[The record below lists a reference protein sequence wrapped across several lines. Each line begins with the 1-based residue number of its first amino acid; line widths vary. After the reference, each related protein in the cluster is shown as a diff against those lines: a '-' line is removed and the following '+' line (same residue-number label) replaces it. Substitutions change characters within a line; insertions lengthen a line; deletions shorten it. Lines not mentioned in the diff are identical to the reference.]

1 MIRLGPGERKTAMD
15 APKSA
20 GQQPPSSRN
29 EEPRPAA
36 PERHIV
42 VYAAANL
49 AEAYHLKNIL
59 AEEGIAAEVT
69 NSLLEGGSGVD
80 IVGWPTLPRLLVR
93 EHDADRA
100 RRVALEYDRRNRP
113 HGDEAEEEALLAS
126 AADPAQA
133 DHRDETV
140 GTRGPSGAE
149 TGSPG
154 KAEHAAE
161 YALGGNR
168 QNRPDGANQR
178 DRQATGTPRRE
189 LPAWPVCP
197 MCGRKRITQC
207 PYCGACG
214 SDFPL
219 GDPPPHPLADDAA
232 DAAGQVCGCDRHGT
246 DRPIEPFDRAGQ
258 GDPPAAIDVFAPA
271 QSATGLGC
279 GPGGCSPR
287 GGPGAANDAA
297 NQSRTANDA
306 NGANDAA
313 NQSRTANDANDA
325 NDAATQSRT
334 ANGANDA
341 NQAPTANSENDANRA
356 GSLRDEAAEMLVI
369 CPQCDEPFVPQFAE
383 QCEWCD
389 RHFTDGHP
397 APAFAGEVLNPSALW
412 LIFGLI
418 AVLAILLAW
427 FAWVV

>member
-1 MIRLGPGERKTAMD
+1 MD
-15 APKSA
+15 EPKSA
-20 GQQPPSSRN
+20 GQQPSSSRT
-29 EEPRPAA
+29 EKTKPAA
-36 PERHIV
+36 PERHVV

-93 EHDADRA
+93 ESEVDLA
-100 RRVALEYDRRNRP
+100 RRVALEYDRRNRSP
-113 HGDEAEEEALLAS
+113 RKEAEVETLLAS
-126 AADPAQA
+126 AADPAPA

-140 GTRGPSGAE
+140 GMIGPPGAE
-149 TGSPG
+149 VGSPG

-161 YALGGNR
+161 YAFGGNR
-168 QNRPDGANQR
+168 ESSVGGANQR
-178 DRQATGTPRRE
+178 DRQAARTPRKE

-219 GDPPPHPLADDAA
+219 GDPPPHPLADDTA
-232 DAAGQVCGCDRHGT
+232 DAGAEMCECDRHGT
-246 DRPIEPFDRAGQ
+246 DRPIGPGDRAERR
-258 GDPPAAIDVFAPA
+258 DPPAGIDIFAPA

-279 GPGGCSPR
+279 GPGGCSPAGGR
-287 GGPGAANDAA
+287 GVAANDAA
-297 NQSRTANDA
+297 NEARTA
-306 NGANDAA
+306 NGANGA
-313 NQSRTANDANDA
+313 NQVPTANGAKDANE
-325 NDAATQSRT
+325 SPT

-341 NQAPTANSENDANRA
+341 NGSRTANGAKDANGSRTANRA
-356 GSLRDEAAEMLVI
+356 KDANGAGRLCDEAAEMLVI

-383 QCEWCD
+383 QCEWCNH
-389 RHFTDGHP
+389 RFTGSQSP
-397 APAFAGEVLNPSALW
+397 PAFAGEVLNPAAIW

-418 AVLAILLAW
+418 AVLAGLLAW
-427 FAWVV
+427 FAWLL

>member
-1 MIRLGPGERKTAMD
+1 MIDATIRLGPGERETDMD

-20 GQQPPSSRN
+20 GQQPSASRT
-29 EEPRPAA
+29 EEPKTAA

-93 EHDADRA
+93 ESEVDRA
-100 RRVALEYDRRNRP
+100 RRVALEYDRRNRSP
-113 HGDEAEEEALLAS
+113 RNEADVETLLAS
-126 AADPAQA
+126 AADPAPA

-140 GTRGPSGAE
+140 GMIGPPGAE
-149 TGSPG
+149 VGSPG

-161 YALGGNR
+161 YAFGGNR
-168 QNRPDGANQR
+168 ESSVGGANQR
-178 DRQATGTPRRE
+178 DRQAARTPRKE
-189 LPAWPVCP
+189 LPAWPICP

-219 GDPPPHPLADDAA
+219 GDPPPHPLADDTA
-232 DAAGQVCGCDRHGT
+232 DAGRQMCGCDRRGT
-246 DRPIEPFDRAGQ
+246 DRPIEPVDRAEQ
-258 GDPPAAIDVFAPA
+258 RDPPAGIDIFAPA

-279 GPGGCSPR
+279 GPGGCSPAGGR
-287 GGPGAANDAA
+287 GVAANDAA
-297 NQSRTANDA
+297 NEARTANH
-306 NGANDAA
+306 A
-313 NQSRTANDANDA
+313 NQV
-325 NDAATQSRT
+325 
-334 ANGANDA
+334 
-341 NQAPTANSENDANRA
+341 PTANHANHANEVRTTNVANDVNREE
-356 GSLRDEAAEMLVI
+356 SLWDEAAEMLVI
-369 CPQCDEPFVPQFAE
+369 CPQCDEPFVPEFTR

-389 RHFTDGHP
+389 RQFAEGRP
-397 APAFAGEVLNPSALW
+397 APPFTGEVLNPAAIW
-412 LIFGLI
+412 LIIGLI
-418 AVLAILLAW
+418 AVLAGLLAW
-427 FAWVV
+427 FAWLL